1 MGIHFMTHMIKMI
14 IFDDSYQ
21 ITHIK
26 LSTKNHFAMERD
38 VMIHNINQLRK
49 KPDND
54 MLILA

>member
-1 MGIHFMTHMIKMI
+1 MI